1 MVINK
6 RVNIKRYKEII
17 SVFAKH
23 GFGLLF
29 DQLGIFD
36 YLKMGK
42 KITSTEGDGD
52 SSRLSMGE
60 RIRLSCEELGP
71 TFVKIGQILSTRPDV
86 IPSDIIEELKKL
98 QDSVHPFSFEE
109 VRTVVESEFEDKLEN
124 IYLEFIE
131 EPIAAASISQVH
143 CAKLKSGEKVAVKVQ
158 RPGIERNIDLD
169 LNILKDLV
177 HFIENHTKY
186 GKIYDLIGMVID
198 FEKTIKNELDFTR
211 EGENADTFK
220 KNFAKEGIARVP
232 EIKWTYTTRRVL
244 TMEYIEGIGIDDI
257 KKLERARID
266 RVELARNLATSICN
280 QILTD
285 GFYHADPHPGN
296 IRVLQDGTI
305 VFLDLGMVGSIGE
318 SRKKSISNFFIGLST
333 KNSKI
338 VARSIVDLGEISE
351 RRNLKR
357 FEKDIDRMI
366 DKYIAMPWSEIKVV
380 DLFYEVFNIA
390 FINEIKIPREFAMLA
405 KTLGTAQGVLEK
417 LAPDLNSIEI
427 AKPIAKKLIYQSFS
441 VKNVTNSIKKN
452 ALNYRDVV
460 DLFNEFPF
468 IALSFLEKFE
478 DRDYTLQLGIKD
490 IDRIMKRLDR
500 NFNRMS
506 FSVVLLAVSII
517 ITGII
522 IGSSQS
528 ASAGSEMYFVNVTAL
543 RIGLGTV
550 VAIILGLIISMFR
563 SDHF

>member
-1 MVINK
+1 MVISK

-42 KITSTEGDGD
+42 KISSDEGEDD

-86 IPSDIIEELKKL
+86 VPSDIIEELKKL
-98 QDSVHPFSFEE
+98 QESVHPFSFDE
-109 VRTVVESEFEDKLEN
+109 VRTVIESEFEDKLEN
-124 IYLEFIE
+124 IYLEFSK

-158 RPGIERNIDLD
+158 RPGIERNIALD

-198 FEKTIKNELDFTR
+198 FENTIKNELDFTR
-211 EGENADTFK
+211 EGENAETFR

-232 EIKWTYTTRRVL
+232 EINWTYTTRRVL
-244 TMEYIEGIGIDDI
+244 TMEYIEGIEIGDIEGLEKAGID
-257 KKLERARID
+257 K
-266 RVELARNLATSICN
+266 VELAKNLATSICN
-280 QILTD
+280 QVLTD

-296 IRVLQDGTI
+296 IRILRDGTI
-305 VFLDLGMVGSIGE
+305 VFLDLGMVGKISE
-318 SRKKSISNFFIGLST
+318 SRKKIISNFFVGVST

-338 VARSIVDLGEISE
+338 VARAIVDLGEMSE

-366 DKYIAMPWSEIKVV
+366 DKYIAMPWSEIKIV

-390 FINEIKIPREFAMLA
+390 FVNEIKIPREFAMLA

-417 LAPDLNSIEI
+417 LAPDLNTIEI

-441 VKNVTNSIKKN
+441 IKNVTDSIKKN

-460 DLFNEFPF
+460 DLFSEFPS
-468 IALSFLEKFE
+468 ILLGILEKYE

-490 IDRIMKRLDR
+490 IDKIMKRLDR

-506 FSVVLLAVSII
+506 LSVVLLAVSII

-528 ASAGSEMYFVNVTAL
+528 ASPGSEMYFVNVMAL
-543 RIGLGTV
+543 RIGLGVV
-550 VAIILGLIISMFR
+550 VAIILGLVISMFR
-563 SDHF
+563 SNHF